1 ETVDRAAKLTGQL
14 LAFARRQALAPETF
28 DAAERVRRICDMVKT
43 IAGPRIELDMDTEC
57 EGCFVNADAG
67 QFETAI
73 VNLAVNARD
82 AMDGEGQLAIAVE
95 NVALAAGEVG
105 ELGAGDF
112 VRISVSDTGS
122 GMPPEVLERVFE
134 PFFTTKPVGKGT
146 GLGLSQIFGFARE
159 SGGDVVIHSIVGTG
173 STVSLYLPR
182 SNQQVESSA
191 AAAPGLGEA
200 AHGPAGTAILV
211 VEDDPRVS
219 RSTVGALEELGYRPI
234 ACAGGR
240 EALEILEREAG
251 RIELV
256 ITDIM
261 MPEMTGPELVREAT
275 ARWPSTAIL
284 YVTGYVGEAGSEE
297 LSGHDILRKPFTV
310 AALAGAVAGALSK
323 RPNEWPPASAAA
335 AAAR

>member
-1 ETVDRAAKLTGQL
+1 RTRFPDETWNVSVDTNQL
-14 LAFARRQALAPETF
+14 E
-28 DAAERVRRICDMVKT
+28 
-43 IAGPRIELDMDTEC
+43 
-57 EGCFVNADAG
+57 NA
-67 QFETAI
+67 
-73 VNLAVNARD
+73 VLNLAVNARD
-82 AMDGEGQLAIAVE
+82 AMDGEGQIAISVD
-95 NVALAAGEVG
+95 NVTIAAGEMG
-105 ELGAGDF
+105 ELGGGEF

-159 SGGDVVIHSIVGTG
+159 SGGDVVIDSTVGVG

-182 SNQQVESSA
+182 SNAEVETGSA
-191 AAAPGLGEA
+191 AAPEASHEAAPGAE
-200 AHGPAGTAILV
+200 GTAILV

-261 MPEMTGPELVREAT
+261 MPEMTGPELVRTAT

-284 YVTGYVGEAGSEE
+284 FVTGYVGEAGSEE

-310 AALAGAVAGALSK
+310 AALAGAVAGALAR
-323 RPNEWPPASAAA
+323 RPSEWPPASAAA
-335 AAAR
+335 AAGR